1 MQTLANKMRT
11 IANEMQT
18 IENRK
23 VWWLGKLAL
32 TLQPEIFNYKLISVN
47 MKKVLFMAA
56 LMLAAL
62 PTEAQQVKYSIDGI
76 SKENGKTVYLR
87 DRFSRQIVDSAVVV
101 NGKFSMSGNA
111 EKDAYMGVSAQ
122 DALWSVMLF
131 NDGTPVSINLND
143 STLKGSPQNERLTR
157 YDIDINASYSNIM
170 LKVQS
175 MSEEERKAKEVELT
189 GGLMIAMMKM
199 MTGVEKVFK
208 EECETLIPVAF
219 ISEYQQLYG
228 QQKIDSILATKPA
241 WANHPIVQQQVKEW
255 DYQKAQEEKKN
266 AFIGQQFIDLEE
278 ADPDGNMHKLSEYVG
293 KGKWVLV
300 DFWASWC
307 GPCKAEMPNVVAAYE
322 KYHAKGFDIVGLS
335 FDNKKE
341 PWVKDIENLKM
352 PWTHLSDLKGWNTV
366 AAKVYGVN
374 SIPDNLLIDPQGKIV
389 ARGLRAQGLQA
400 KLKEIFGE

>member
-1 MQTLANKMRT
+1 
-11 IANEMQT
+11 
-18 IENRK
+18 
-23 VWWLGKLAL
+23 
-32 TLQPEIFNYKLISVN
+32 
-47 MKKVLFMAA
+47 MKKVMFIAA
-56 LMLAAL
+56 LMMAVL

-76 SKENGKTVYLR
+76 SNENGKTVVLR
-87 DRFSRQIVDSAVVV
+87 DRLTNQIVNSTVVT

-111 EKDAYMGVSAQ
+111 EKNAYMGVSTQ
-122 DALWSVMLF
+122 DASWFVMLF
-131 NDGTPVSINLND
+131 NDGTPVTINLND

-157 YDIDINASYSNIM
+157 YDIDINAPYANYMI
-170 LKVQS
+170 KIQS
-175 MSEEERKAKEVELT
+175 MSEEERKAKEVELA

-208 EECETLIPVAF
+208 EERETLIPVAF
-219 ISEYQQLYG
+219 ISEYQQMFG
-228 QQKIDSILATKPA
+228 QQKLDSVLATKPV
-241 WANHPIVQQQVKEW
+241 WASHPIVKSLVDHAAQ
-255 DYQKAQEEKKN
+255 QKALEEKKL
-266 AFIGQQFIDLEE
+266 AFIGKQFIDLEE
-278 ADPDGNMHKLSEYVG
+278 ADPDGKMHKLSEYVG

-322 KYHAKGFDIVGLS
+322 KYHDKGFDIVGLS

-366 AAKVYGVN
+366 ASEVYGVN

-389 ARGLRAQGLQA
+389 ARGLRAQGLQN